1 MAEVIAR
8 MEKQGPEMGHGK
20 VTTTWAEGNTSSNV
34 SVEVGDSEADA
45 ACKRVLLSLAWA
57 QMGIYDGFKFMKPI
71 TKGQVEFESPCPQI
85 A

>member
-1 MAEVIAR
+1 MVVRLRLSDLDGASNQQALVAEVIAR

-20 VTTTWAEGNTSSNV
+20 VTTTWAEGNTSFNV

-57 QMGIYDGFKFMKPI
+57 
-71 TKGQVEFESPCPQI
+71 
-85 A
+85 